1 MGDENPLTCT
11 IHEIHAA
18 LMPSDSRSD
27 WASESAAAT
36 AAAKQAEIK
45 CQCFDKRRGV
55 FLMEKVSVILK

>member
-18 LMPSDSRSD
+18 LMPSNSRSD
-27 WASESAAAT
+27 WSSESAAAT

-45 CQCFDKRRGV
+45 FQCFDKRRGV
-55 FLMEKVSVILK
+55 F